1 MQPADD
7 KQVAGTTSTVVAE
20 ASADGA
26 VVAVAAAAVLAA
38 SAADHLAAAAREGV
52 GKIQRRV
59 LSSWF
64 LVLGSRSEFGS

>member
-26 VVAVAAAAVLAA
+26 VAAAAAAAVLAA
-38 SAADHLAAAAREGV
+38 SAADHLAADHLAAEAREGV
-52 GKIQRRV
+52 GKIQR
-59 LSSWF
+59 S
-64 LVLGSRSEFGS
+64 